1 MKTEKPVADRVKETI
16 ELMRNIEGLGIPL
29 DCSEVA
35 ELRTHLNE
43 YIKDGTCWE
52 GTIDFLRFGRMAE
65 VSLPRRA
72 DKTIE
77 VKLRVPRAYKS

>member
-29 DCSEVA
+29 DCSEVS